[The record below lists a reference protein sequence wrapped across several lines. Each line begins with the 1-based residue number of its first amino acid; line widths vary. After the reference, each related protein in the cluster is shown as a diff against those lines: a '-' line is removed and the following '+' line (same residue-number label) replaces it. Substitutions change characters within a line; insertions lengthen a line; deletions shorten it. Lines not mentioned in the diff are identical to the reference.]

1 MKKRNV
7 IIVVALLLGAA
18 GYYVYRNSAA
28 TQYAYRTEAISR
40 GDIEK
45 IVRATGTITPLQTV
59 KVGSQVSGTIAKLL
73 VDFNSTVHKDEII
86 AVIDSTFLSASV
98 REAEANLQ
106 RTKAQLNESERTLN
120 RTRELFAKDLV
131 SQADLDAAIT
141 TYETSVAQ
149 AKQTEAALE
158 RAQVNLRY
166 AVIRAPIDGVVISR
180 DVDVGQTVAA
190 SLQAPQLFVIAN
202 DLKKMQ
208 VEASVDEAD
217 IGQITA
223 GQTATFA
230 VDAYP
235 EENFQG
241 TVTQVRLSSLTVQNV
256 VTYTVII
263 EVPNPQQKLR
273 PGMTATAS
281 ILIDRRAGALR
292 IPAVALR
299 FTPPQDVL
307 DNIPE
312 EKETGAALAQAGTD
326 RGQSGGESGGD
337 SASVSGRRGGW
348 MGRDSL
354 RGRRDAGGPP
364 GGREMGEMR
373 GGGGSGEGSRQW
385 NRGEG
390 RPGGNG
396 MASAGKIWILGEGNK
411 LRQVR
416 VRTGLS
422 DSRYLEVV
430 RGDLRE
436 GDLAVLGVSAGDNG
450 NSRGVSSP
458 FQQQGGG
465 RRGM

>member
-18 GYYVYRNSAA
+18 GDYVYRNSAA

-354 RGRRDAGGPP
+354 RGRP
-364 GGREMGEMR
+364 
-373 GGGGSGEGSRQW
+373 
-385 NRGEG
+385 
-390 RPGGNG
+390 
-396 MASAGKIWILGEGNK
+396 
-411 LRQVR
+411 
-416 VRTGLS
+416 
-422 DSRYLEVV
+422 
-430 RGDLRE
+430 
-436 GDLAVLGVSAGDNG
+436 
-450 NSRGVSSP
+450 
-458 FQQQGGG
+458 
-465 RRGM
+465 